1 MTSEPFTILF
11 ANVGRRV
18 SLIRAFGEAVRRLG
32 LPARILGVDA
42 NPLSPAYYVTDE
54 SFPICRIREE
64 AYIPA
69 LLEIC
74 RRQNVQL
81 LISLLDTDLLK
92 LAESRETFKREGV
105 FVLISSPEVVRLSR
119 NKQLTQGFFTENRI
133 PTPRLVSYDAALK
146 ENSFPLFMK
155 PLDGSASQMTFR
167 IDNRESLIFFHSY
180 VPNPLIMEYVAG
192 EEYTLDVFIDSEQVE
207 KAIVPR
213 KRLEVRAGEVS
224 KSRIELNPKIMA
236 AGGQVAQALARRGG
250 LGMINLQC
258 IHAADG
264 GVKFI
269 EINPRFGGG
278 CPLSIQAGYPFPQWA
293 VEMALGRALS
303 PLPTDLG
310 DGLTMLRYDEAVFIR
325 T

>member
-1 MTSEPFTILF
+1 MTPEPFTILF

-18 SLIRAFGEAVRRLG
+18 SLIRAFAEAVRRLG

-54 SFPICRIREE
+54 SFPICRIQEE

-74 RRQNVQL
+74 RRQKIKL

-92 LAESRETFKREGV
+92 LAENREMFRQQGV

-119 NKQLTQGFFTENRI
+119 DKELTHIFFTENHI
-133 PTPRLVSYDAALK
+133 PTPRIVSYDVALE

-167 IDNRESLIFFHSY
+167 IANRESLIFFHSY
-180 VPNPLIMEYVAG
+180 VPNPIIMEYAAG
-192 EEYTLDVFIDSEQVE
+192 EEYTLDVFINSEQVV

-224 KSRIELNPKIMA
+224 KSRIELNPEIIA
-236 AGGQVAQALARRGG
+236 AGGKVAQALAQRGA

-258 IHAADG
+258 IQAAEG
-264 GVKFI
+264 GIKFI

-278 CPLSIQAGYPFPQWA
+278 CPLSIQAGYPFPQWT

-303 PLPTDLG
+303 PLPAGLE
-310 DGLTMLRYDEAVFIR
+310 DGLTMLRYDEAVFVR
-325 T
+325 S

>member
-1 MTSEPFTILF
+1 MRPEPFTILF

-18 SLIRAFGEAVRRLG
+18 SLIRAFGEATRQLG
-32 LPARILGVDA
+32 LEAKILGVDA
-42 NPLSPAYYVTDE
+42 NPLSPAYYVTDQ
-54 SFPICRIREE
+54 SFPICRITDE

-74 RRQNVQL
+74 RDHQIKL

-92 LAESRETFKREGV
+92 LAESRETFRKQGT
-105 FVLISSPEVVRLSR
+105 FVLISTPEVVRLAR
-119 NKQLTQGFFTENRI
+119 DKQLTRVFFAENRI
-133 PTPRLVSYDAALK
+133 PTPRLVSFDTALA

-155 PLDGSASQMTFR
+155 PRDGSASQMTFR
-167 IDNRESLIFFHSY
+167 VDNRESLRFFHSF
-180 VPNPLIMEYVAG
+180 VPNPLIMEYVPG
-192 EEYTLDVFIDSEQVE
+192 DEYTLDIFIDRDQVV

-224 KSRIELNPKIMA
+224 KSRIELNPAIIA
-236 AGGQVAQALARRGG
+236 AGRTVAQALARRGG

-258 IHAADG
+258 FYTADRE
-264 GVKFI
+264 VKFI

-293 VEMALGRALS
+293 VETALGRALS
-303 PLPTDLG
+303 PLPADLG
-310 DGLTMLRYDEAVFIR
+310 DGLTMLRYDEAVFVR
-325 T
+325 P